1 VAVELRVVS
10 IFELGMH
17 RDDDWLGTEEVAREL
32 GMSQN
37 WVRRQVREGRLPEW
51 QWAVAGRKTLR
62 YQWCDVED
70 FRRRYARRR

>member
-1 VAVELRVVS
+1 
-10 IFELGMH
+10 MH

-37 WVRRQVREGRLPEW
+37 WVRRQVREGRLPAWE
-51 QWAVAGRKTLR
+51 WAVAGRMTLR
-62 YQWCDVED
+62 YQWRDVEE